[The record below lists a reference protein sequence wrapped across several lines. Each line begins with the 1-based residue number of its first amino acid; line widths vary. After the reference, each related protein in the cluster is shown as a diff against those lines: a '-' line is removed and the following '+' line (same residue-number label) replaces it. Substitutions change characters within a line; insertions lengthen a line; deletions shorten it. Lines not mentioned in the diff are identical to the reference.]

1 MEEFSPEQK
10 YAFKRFKDGENLFVT
25 GQAGTG
31 KRSSLKLVD
40 HLNMNNV
47 PHKVCVFDRLRRNPS

>member
-31 KRSSLKLVD
+31 KTFLIKKLVD

-47 PHKVCVFDRLRRNPS
+47 PHM

>member
-31 KRSSLKLVD
+31 KTFLIKKLVD

-47 PHKVCVFDRLRRNPS
+47 PHIDRLRRNPS

>member
-31 KRSSLKLVD
+31 KTFPQKNWWITST
-40 HLNMNNV
+40 
-47 PHKVCVFDRLRRNPS
+47 

>member
-25 GQAGTG
+25 GQAGTE
-31 KRSSLKLVD
+31 KRSSLKMVD

-47 PHKVCVFDRLRRNPS
+47 PHKVC

>member
-10 YAFKRFKDGENLFVT
+10 YAFKRRNKEENLFVT

-31 KRSSLKLVD
+31 KRSFKKNWWITQ
-40 HLNMNNV
+40 HEQ
-47 PHKVCVFDRLRRNPS
+47 RAA